1 MATVKLRAPLKDLA
15 GGNREVAIDGAS
27 VGEILRELE
36 RQHPK
41 IEGWVLDEHGRVR
54 RHVNVFVDGERV
66 REDAAVASDA
76 TVHVLPS
83 ISGGIEMTELL
94 VGTKKGL
101 FVLRG
106 RRRRGEAVRGGRARL
121 PRQRRGVRDPR
132 PSDSGATSRP

>member
-15 GGNREVAIDGAS
+15 GGNREVAIEGAS

-66 REDAAVASDA
+66 REDATVASDA

-83 ISGGIEMTELL
+83 ISGGE
-94 VGTKKGL
+94 
-101 FVLRG
+101 R
-106 RRRRGEAVRGGRARL
+106 
-121 PRQRRGVRDPR
+121 
-132 PSDSGATSRP
+132 

>member
-15 GGNREVAIDGAS
+15 GGNREIAIEGAS
-27 VGEILRELE
+27 VGEVLRELE
-36 RQHPK
+36 RRHPR

-83 ISGGIEMTELL
+83 ISGG
-94 VGTKKGL
+94 
-101 FVLRG
+101 
-106 RRRRGEAVRGGRARL
+106 RR
-121 PRQRRGVRDPR
+121 
-132 PSDSGATSRP
+132 